1 MDTTTI
7 QSCIDI
13 SSFFLICIFVMIL
26 TYILKIKAKYIISR
40 SQAYLPICFI
50 LKIYYIYFSI

>member
-1 MDTTTI
+1 MDTTT
-7 QSCIDI
+7 
-13 SSFFLICIFVMIL
+13 IL

-50 LKIYYIYFSI
+50 LKIYYICFSI